1 MYELSVILCTALYST
16 VTKQNCFILFENFL
30 SNFISHRMSLNFQ
43 KSTNPTAFVQQ
54 LHNNYYKK
62 MDSIN

>member
-30 SNFISHRMSLNFQ
+30 SNSISYRMSLNFKTFTISLK

-54 LHNNYYKK
+54 
-62 MDSIN
+62 ITQ

>member
-30 SNFISHRMSLNFQ
+30 INSISHRMSLNFKTFKISLQ

-54 LHNNYYKK
+54 
-62 MDSIN
+62 ITQ